1 MLFGGNAL
9 EEADHTLNDQEWVE
23 TSQPGAFMVAAP
35 ASTEA
40 ELQTAVKETET
51 AERTESAMTVG
62 IVEAL
67 GSAETTGVQTA
78 KVTGAT
84 EDLQSEGDVIGT
96 ETAGRAGRA
105 ETLRQRV
112 SPEEAGEGAG
122 FEALLE
128 APEREPKTGV
138 KTEEPHINGELF
150 TQTFKEVVGET
161 QIREQNPETT
171 PVAPEPFVPENI
183 RESLATQIVS
193 GARLM
198 VKDGMTKIQIQL
210 EPAEL
215 GKLELS
221 LVVERD
227 LVAARFVTETQGVQ
241 SLIEANLPQ
250 LRSALEEMGLQVD
263 LLQVGVQAEGDSQ
276 MANQNMTGGE
286 QFQRNTGS
294 KPLAEMFV
302 AEEQIFGEEAWHGM
316 VNLRI

>member
-1 MLFGGNAL
+1 
-9 EEADHTLNDQEWVE
+9 
-23 TSQPGAFMVAAP
+23 
-35 ASTEA
+35 
-40 ELQTAVKETET
+40 
-51 AERTESAMTVG
+51 
-62 IVEAL
+62 
-67 GSAETTGVQTA
+67 
-78 KVTGAT
+78 
-84 EDLQSEGDVIGT
+84 
-96 ETAGRAGRA
+96 
-105 ETLRQRV
+105 
-112 SPEEAGEGAG
+112 
-122 FEALLE
+122 
-128 APEREPKTGV
+128 
-138 KTEEPHINGELF
+138 
-150 TQTFKEVVGET
+150 
-161 QIREQNPETT
+161 
-171 PVAPEPFVPENI
+171 
-183 RESLATQIVS
+183 
-193 GARLM
+193 
-198 VKDGMTKIQIQL
+198 QL

-294 KPLAEMFV
+294 KPSAEMFV

>member
-1 MLFGGNAL
+1 
-9 EEADHTLNDQEWVE
+9 
-23 TSQPGAFMVAAP
+23 
-35 ASTEA
+35 
-40 ELQTAVKETET
+40 
-51 AERTESAMTVG
+51 
-62 IVEAL
+62 
-67 GSAETTGVQTA
+67 
-78 KVTGAT
+78 
-84 EDLQSEGDVIGT
+84 
-96 ETAGRAGRA
+96 
-105 ETLRQRV
+105 
-112 SPEEAGEGAG
+112 
-122 FEALLE
+122 
-128 APEREPKTGV
+128 
-138 KTEEPHINGELF
+138 
-150 TQTFKEVVGET
+150 
-161 QIREQNPETT
+161 
-171 PVAPEPFVPENI
+171 
-183 RESLATQIVS
+183 LATQIVS